1 MYIANMHF
9 GDYRK
14 GDEVPHDLPNN
25 DERLARGLIRE
36 VKVIKPE
43 EVKVVT
49 PEEPKATKHVTRKP
63 KSESKQAE

>member
-1 MYIANMHF
+1 MYIANMNF

-14 GDEVPHDLPNN
+14 GDEVPEHLPHN
-25 DERLARGLIRE
+25 DERLERGLIRE
-36 VKVIKPE
+36 VKVVKPE

-63 KSESKQAE
+63 KSESKPAE